1 MTNNSFGKRLL
12 GSWGTKTIVAVAIG
26 AALFGVLMNYGGIP
40 VFTNTSLTTAMIVPV
55 VVGAMCGALPA
66 AVAAGVGNVIAD
78 LIGGWGLWFDWSIG
92 NFCAALFVGFGA
104 YLLMS
109 GFSAKNAILY
119 VVLCV
124 LGNGLAFGVVT
135 PILTAIFYGSE
146 LNVTFI
152 QAIYGSLSNI
162 LVEVVVGLP
171 VLYLLSK
178 RTVARTNLEEE

>member
-1 MTNNSFGKRLL
+1 M
-12 GSWGTKTIVAVAIG
+12 
-26 AALFGVLMNYGGIP
+26 LMNR
-40 VFTNTSLTTAMIVPV
+40 FSTKNV
-55 VVGAMCGALPA
+55 V
-66 AVAAGVGNVIAD
+66 IY
-78 LIGGWGLWFDWSIG
+78 I
-92 NFCAALFVGFGA
+92 
-104 YLLMS
+104 
-109 GFSAKNAILY
+109 
-119 VVLCV
+119 VLCV

-178 RTVARTNLEEE
+178 RTAARTNLEEE

>member
-1 MTNNSFGKRLL
+1 MSNKNVGKSLV
-12 GSWGTKTIVAVAIG
+12 GVWNTKTNVAVAIG

-55 VVGAMCGALPA
+55 VVGAMYGALPA

-92 NFCAALFVGFGA
+92 NLCAACFVGLGA
-104 YLLMS
+104 YMLMNR
-109 GFSAKNAILY
+109 FSTKNVVIY
-119 VVLCV
+119 IVLCV

-178 RTVARTNLEEE
+178 RTAARTNLEEE

>member
-1 MTNNSFGKRLL
+1 M
-12 GSWGTKTIVAVAIG
+12 
-26 AALFGVLMNYGGIP
+26 Y
-40 VFTNTSLTTAMIVPV
+40 
-55 VVGAMCGALPA
+55 GALPA

-92 NFCAALFVGFGA
+92 NLCAACFVGLGA
-104 YLLMS
+104 YMLMNR
-109 GFSAKNAILY
+109 FSTKNVVIY
-119 VVLCV
+119 IVLCV

-178 RTVARTNLEEE
+178 RTAARTNLEEE

>member
-1 MTNNSFGKRLL
+1 MSNKNVGKSLV
-12 GSWGTKTIVAVAIG
+12 GVWNTKTIVAVAIG

-55 VVGAMCGALPA
+55 VVGAMYGALPA

-92 NFCAALFVGFGA
+92 NLCAACFVGLGA
-104 YLLMS
+104 YMLMNR
-109 GFSAKNAILY
+109 FSTKNVVIY
-119 VVLCV
+119 IVLCV

-178 RTVARTNLEEE
+178 RTAARTNLEEE